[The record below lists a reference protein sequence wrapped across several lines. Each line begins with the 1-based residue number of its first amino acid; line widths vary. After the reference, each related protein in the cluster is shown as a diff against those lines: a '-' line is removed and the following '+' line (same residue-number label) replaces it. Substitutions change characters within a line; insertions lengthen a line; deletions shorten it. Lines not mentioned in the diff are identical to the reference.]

1 MEPAQRNLNARY
13 VAQQH
18 DPPSSTGP
26 IRPLQPNQGVPTRF
40 WLDLEPSWPLG
51 YLASLKGTSALEKR
65 LRLAAPARWPAGRSV
80 PGQSYE
86 RGSTP
91 APSLPTE
98 PHVKPNER
106 HVLTMTDNLPNP
118 NLEIHT
124 IAGCIGR
131 LNHRQ

>member
-65 LRLAAPARWPAGRSV
+65 LRLAAPARWPAGPLAGRCLARATREGAHQ
-80 PGQSYE
+80 P
-86 RGSTP
+86 RP
-91 APSLPTE
+91 FPPSLTSSPT
-98 PHVKPNER
+98 ND
-106 HVLTMTDNLPNP
+106 MY
-118 NLEIHT
+118 
-124 IAGCIGR
+124 
-131 LNHRQ
+131 